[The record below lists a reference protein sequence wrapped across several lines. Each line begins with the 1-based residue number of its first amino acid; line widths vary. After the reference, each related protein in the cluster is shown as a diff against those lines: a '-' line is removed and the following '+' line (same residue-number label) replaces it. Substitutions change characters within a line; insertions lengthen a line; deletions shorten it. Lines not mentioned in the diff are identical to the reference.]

1 MHAQKVSVHGIGIQM
16 EDHGGLGEAV
26 VFIHHGGS
34 NLRMWDP
41 VVPFFSARYRCIV
54 LDLRGHGQS
63 DAPAS
68 GYHIDDMAADVV
80 GVLDELGI
88 GKAHIVGSSIG
99 AEVGLS
105 AAANY
110 PERLLSLVAEG
121 AFHSEYGPYGTR
133 TPESF
138 DCDEALKLQLAE
150 RSAAP
155 EKTHKSREDL
165 LEEKKQ
171 FYQQYG
177 LLTSAIEAT
186 LVYGITQDDQGR
198 FVDAWRKHA
207 NDAYT
212 QTYFGYRF
220 EDYYAQVACPM
231 IILTDEDDAK
241 DEKLAG
247 ILSRLAKLP
256 KQCEIVHVPGAMH
269 PFGWMLDP
277 EPMARAVLRFLESI

>member
-1 MHAQKVSVHGIGIQM
+1 MHVQKLSVHGIGIQM

-41 VVPFFSARYRCIV
+41 AVPFFSGSYRCIV
-54 LDLRGHGQS
+54 LDLRGHGRS

-133 TPESF
+133 TVESF
-138 DCDEALKLQLAE
+138 NCDEALKLQLAE
-150 RSAAP
+150 RRAAP
-155 EKTHKSREDL
+155 EKTYESREAL

-171 FYQQYG
+171 FYQQVG
-177 LLTSAIEAT
+177 LLTAAIEAT

-212 QTYFGYRF
+212 QGYFHNQF
-220 EDYYAQVACPM
+220 EKYYTQVTCSM
-231 IILTDEDDAK
+231 IILPDEDDA
-241 DEKLAG
+241 
-247 ILSRLAKLP
+247 
-256 KQCEIVHVPGAMH
+256 
-269 PFGWMLDP
+269 
-277 EPMARAVLRFLESI
+277 